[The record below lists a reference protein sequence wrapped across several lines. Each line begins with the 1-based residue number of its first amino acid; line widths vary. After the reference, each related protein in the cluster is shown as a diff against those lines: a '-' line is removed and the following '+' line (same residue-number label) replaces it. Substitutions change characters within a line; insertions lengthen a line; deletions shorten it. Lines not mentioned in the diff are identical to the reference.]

1 MGPLA
6 GIGTTIFWGVLRVIA
21 AGIAVSM
28 GQSGNVLAPLVF
40 LILFNL
46 PSILVRYYEVF
57 RI

>member
-1 MGPLA
+1 M
-6 GIGTTIFWGVLRVIA
+6 IA

-46 PSILVRYYEVF
+46 PSILVRYYGTFLGYNLVHSIF
-57 RI
+57 RKYMQVV